1 MNLTQRCTLVDEQMV
16 GVLARKAALTEQ
28 LADKQARISA
38 LADRKAHLVKC
49 INTLDV
55 VIQTVSA
62 KGIGRVEAVVTNG
75 LQLVFGPDVACV
87 LEKNEGKRGTTY
99 KIRVK
104 TTTEDGDVIDDPM
117 DAFGG
122 GVVNMTAFLLRVLLL
137 HRFKL
142 AKLLVLDES
151 FNNVSTEG
159 GYLTRVSELL
169 RTLAEDYGFTILA
182 VSHQDELT
190 AHAHKA
196 YRVAGDGPFAL
207 SELGVGEL
215 A

>member
-1 MNLTQRCTLVDEQMV
+1 MNLTQRCTSVDERLV
-16 GVLARKAALTEQ
+16 GLLARRKALAEQ
-28 LADKQARISA
+28 LEAKQARITA
-38 LADRKAHLVKC
+38 LADRKAHLLKC
-49 INTLDV
+49 INTLDL
-55 VIQTVSA
+55 VIQTISA
-62 KGIGRVEAVVTNG
+62 KGIGRVETVVTNG
-75 LQLVFGPDVACV
+75 LQLVFGPDIACV
-87 LEKNEGKRGTTY
+87 LEKSEGKRGTTY

-104 TTTEDGDVIDDPM
+104 TSTEDGDVIDDPM

-151 FNNVSTEG
+151 FNNVSSSG
-159 GYLTRVSELL
+159 GHLTRVSELL

-182 VSHQDELT
+182 VTHQDELT

-196 YRVAGDGPFAL
+196 YRVSDSGPFTL
-207 SELGVGEL
+207 TELGVGEL